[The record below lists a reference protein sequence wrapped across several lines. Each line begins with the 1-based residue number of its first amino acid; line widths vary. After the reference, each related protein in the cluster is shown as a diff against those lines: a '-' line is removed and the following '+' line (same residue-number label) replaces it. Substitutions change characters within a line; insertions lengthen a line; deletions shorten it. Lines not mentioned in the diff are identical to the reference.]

1 MARMMYPNVYMDMYM
16 YMYMYMYMLT
26 VVPLG
31 VVVVLSLEASHIL
44 ILHIVGSVRC
54 AHVPASTPP

>member
-1 MARMMYPNVYMDMYM
+1 MYM